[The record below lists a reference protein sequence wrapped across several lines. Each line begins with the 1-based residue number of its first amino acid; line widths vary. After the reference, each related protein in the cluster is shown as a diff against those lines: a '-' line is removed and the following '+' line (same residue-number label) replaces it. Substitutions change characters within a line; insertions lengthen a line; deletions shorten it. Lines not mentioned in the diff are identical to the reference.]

1 MLAYNLS
8 RNEYGMIIFGVG
20 VDIGVVWG
28 DVRASVIVRAVEV
41 VEEEEVV
48 VFFIGVAAAAVEV
61 S

>member
-1 MLAYNLS
+1 
-8 RNEYGMIIFGVG
+8 MIIFGVG

-41 VEEEEVV
+41 VEEEEAV
-48 VFFIGVAAAAVEV
+48 VFFIGVVAAAAVVV